1 MITRILLRPA
11 VYRHPY
17 AWDGAL
23 LAAGLWLFILGAILC
38 GIGYWWGGLLI
49 AVAALQVLAGCLL
62 LTDIQRLHLRRS
74 LVPIRAYEAPA
85 QQAAGSRHSS

>member
-38 GIGYWWGGLLI
+38 GICYWWGGLLI

-62 LTDIQRLHLRRS
+62 LTDIQRQHVATPSQPGANPGL
-74 LVPIRAYEAPA
+74 
-85 QQAAGSRHSS
+85 